1 MKDQLQQ
8 IFEQIAQVRQ
18 EMYEMRQSFQ
28 KNYENELL
36 KSSKQKTI
44 TKAIGKLGEDK
55 VSEIRGKYQEELDQA
70 TKDLK
75 QKLEKLEQSFE
86 ALSQEYQFPNDNGG
100 NWTVYKT
107 SYLYTYSTQGLGAD
121 SYARNALSTSVAHCT
136 ALGLENKVSYDQ
148 EVRAYRLWIKGDEVD
163 VAIAKNKPGLSLV
176 ETVRVLWKSGVNPR
190 VIFPFLPWGFEEKH
204 GISYT

>member
-8 IFEQIAQVRQ
+8 IFGQIAQVRQ
-18 EMYEMRQSFQ
+18 QMTEIRQSFQ
-28 KNYENELL
+28 KNYEEELL
-36 KSSKQKTI
+36 QSSKQKTI
-44 TKAIGKLGEDK
+44 PKAIGKLGESK
-55 VSEIRGKYQEELDQA
+55 VSAIKAKYQEELDQA

-75 QKLEKLEQSFE
+75 QKLENLEQDFLN
-86 ALSQEYQFPNDNGG
+86 LSQEYQFPKDNGN
-100 NWTVYKT
+100 NWEVYKT

-148 EVRAYRLWIKGDEVD
+148 EVGAYRLWIKGDKVD
-163 VAIAKNKPGLSLV
+163 VAIAQNKPGLSLV
-176 ETVRVLWKSGVNPR
+176 ETVQVLWKSGVNPR

>member
-8 IFEQIAQVRQ
+8 IFEQISQVRQ
-18 EMYEMRQSFQ
+18 QIAETRKSFQ
-28 KNYENELL
+28 KNYEDELL
-36 KSSKQKTI
+36 QSSKKKTI
-44 TKAIGKLGEDK
+44 SKAIGKLGVEK
-55 VSEIRGKYQEELDQA
+55 VSEIKAKYQEELDQA
-70 TKDLK
+70 TGDLK
-75 QKLEKLEQSFE
+75 LELEKLEQDFLN
-86 ALSQEYQFPNDNGG
+86 LSQEYRFPKDNGD

-148 EVRAYRLWIKGDEVD
+148 EVRAYRLWIKGNEVD
-163 VAIAKNKPGLSLV
+163 VAIAQNKPGLSLV
-176 ETVRVLWKSGVNPR
+176 ETVQVLWKSGVNPR

>member
-8 IFEQIAQVRQ
+8 IFEEIAQVRQ
-18 EMYEMRQSFQ
+18 QVAEMRKSFQ
-28 KNYENELL
+28 GDYESELL

-44 TKAIGKLGEDK
+44 TKAIGKLGVEK
-55 VSEIRGKYQEELDQA
+55 VSEIKAKYQEELDQA

-75 QKLEKLEQSFE
+75 QKLENLEQDFLN
-86 ALSQEYQFPNDNGG
+86 LSQEYQFPKDNGN
-100 NWTVYKT
+100 NWEVYKT
-107 SYLYTYSTQGLGAD
+107 SYLYTYLTQGLGAD

-136 ALGLENKVSYDQ
+136 ALGLETKTTYDG
-148 EVRAYRLWIKGDEVD
+148 EVNAYRLWIKGDKVD
-163 VAIAKNKPGLSLV
+163 VAIAQNKPGLSLA
-176 ETVRVLWKSGVNPR
+176 ETVQALWKSGVNPR